1 MRSTTD
7 LFHEGDADALSVSPA
22 ENILLTIEINF
33 RDGEILDAYDAN
45 YLSPMGAAAF
55 RRQ

>member
-45 YLSPMGAAAF
+45 YLSPMSAAAF